1 VTAETGVVLHDTL
14 TRRKVPLTATD
25 DGTVRAY
32 VCGPTVYGRIH
43 VGNARPFV
51 VFSVLKRFLERRGL
65 RVRFVSNLT
74 DVNDKIYAAANAEG
88 VPSAEL
94 AERYSRAYVE
104 DTDRLGLGRPD
115 AEPTV
120 TGTMPEIIAL
130 IGDLVAR
137 GLAYPAAGDVYFRVG
152 SFPGY
157 GRLSGRRLEEMVSTE
172 PGEGKEHPLD
182 FALWKGRKPDED
194 TWWDSPWG
202 PGRPGWHIECSAM
215 AESLLG
221 TEFEIHGGGI
231 DLIFPHHENEI
242 AQTEG
247 ARERPLAHIWMHNE
261 MLELGGDKMSKS
273 VGNIAPLAE
282 VLDRWPREVVLA
294 FFLTSH
300 YRSKLPFTEERMA
313 EAAAVV
319 ERLRNGLRA
328 LDEAI
333 AAPGEGTDPALTRA
347 IVEART
353 RFFAALEDDLGTPE
367 AFAALLHL
375 VRAGNAAAAH
385 GARPGADQLREAR
398 RELVELLDVFGLAS
412 LAEGGPPAV
421 PEAVMALLEQREA
434 ARAARDFGR
443 ADALRG
449 EIAALGWELRDTP
462 EGPQVYPS

>member
-1 VTAETGVVLHDTL
+1 MSRETGVVLHDTL
-14 TRRKVPLTATD
+14 TKRKIPLTATD
-25 DGTVRAY
+25 DGTVRVY
-32 VCGPTVYGRIH
+32 VCGPTVYSRIH
-43 VGNARPFV
+43 IGNARPYV

-88 VPSAEL
+88 VPSTEL

-130 IGDLVAR
+130 IGDLVDR
-137 GLAYPAAGDVYFRVG
+137 DLAYAASGDVYFRVG

-157 GRLSGRRLEEMVSTE
+157 GRLSGRRLDEMVATE
-172 PGEGKEHPLD
+172 PGEGKEDPLD

-194 TWWDSPWG
+194 AWWESPWG

-215 AESLLG
+215 SESLLG
-221 TEFEIHGGGI
+221 SDFEIHGGGI

-247 ARERPLAHIWMHNE
+247 AREHPLAHIWMHNE

-273 VGNIAPLAE
+273 AGNIAPLAE

-319 ERLRNGLRA
+319 DRLRNGLRA

-333 AAPGEGTDPALTRA
+333 AAPGEGTDPALA
-347 IVEART
+347 AAVVEART
-353 RFFAALEDDLGTPE
+353 RFFAALEDDMGTPE
-367 AFAALLHL
+367 AFAALFEL
-375 VRAGNAAAAH
+375 VRAGNAASVR
-385 GARPGADQLREAR
+385 GARPGADQLREVR
-398 RELVELLDVFGLAS
+398 LELVELLDVFGLAS
-412 LAEGGPPAV
+412 LADDAAPAA
-421 PEAVMALLEQREA
+421 PEAVMSLLAEREE
-434 ARAARDFGR
+434 ARAGRDFAR

-449 EIAALGWELRDTP
+449 EILDLGWELRDTP
-462 EGPQVYPS
+462 EGPQVYPR